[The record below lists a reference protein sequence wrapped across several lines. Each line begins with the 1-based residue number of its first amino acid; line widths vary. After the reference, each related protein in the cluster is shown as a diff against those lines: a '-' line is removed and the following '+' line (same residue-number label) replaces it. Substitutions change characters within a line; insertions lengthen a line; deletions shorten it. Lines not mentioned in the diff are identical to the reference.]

1 MRFIINITAPNAQ
14 LTFEPQFYGMQQAQ
28 QLFDLL
34 HQELAWRQDEIFVYG
49 RQVAIPRLQA
59 WYGDRQ
65 QDYTYSGLT
74 LQALPWTPTLVQ
86 IKQAVECYTGY
97 RFNTCL
103 ANLYRD
109 GNDSVSWHSDDE
121 AELGINPVIASVSL
135 GAKRDFQLKH
145 KQQKEKLTVPLSSG
159 SLLLMAGETQHYWQ
173 HCIAK
178 TKRVKSPRINL
189 TFRQI
194 LMP

>member
-1 MRFIINITAPNAQ
+1 MMEA
-14 LTFEPQFYGMQQAQ
+14 E
-28 QLFDLL
+28 QLFE
-34 HQELAWRQDEIFVYG
+34 HFSQSLAWRQDNIFVYG
-49 RQVAIPRLQA
+49 REVAIPRLQA
-59 WYGDRQ
+59 WYGDSHQ
-65 QDYTYSGLT
+65 AYTYSGLT
-74 LQALPWTPTLVQ
+74 LQALPWTQNLYE
-86 IKQAVECYTGY
+86 IKQAVERYSGCQ
-97 RFNTCL
+97 FNSCL

-121 AELGINPVIASVSL
+121 PELGINPVIASVSL

-145 KQQKEKLTVPLSSG
+145 KVQNEKLTVPLNSG

-194 LMP
+194 VTP

>member
-1 MRFIINITAPNAQ
+1 MI
-14 LTFEPQFYGMQQAQ
+14 FEPQFYGMQQAQ
-28 QLFDLL
+28 QLFEQLY
-34 HQELAWRQDEIFVYG
+34 QELAWRQDDIFVYG
-49 RQVAIPRLQA
+49 RQITIPRLQA
-59 WYGDRQ
+59 WYGDNQ
-65 QDYTYSGLT
+65 QAYTYSGLT
-74 LQALPWTPTLVQ
+74 LNALPWTSTLAQV
-86 IKQAVECYTGY
+86 KQAVEAYSGCS
-97 RFNTCL
+97 FNSCL

-145 KQQKEKLTVPLSSG
+145 KAQSEKLTVPLNSG
-159 SLLLMAGETQHYWQ
+159 SLLMMAGETQHYWQ

-178 TKRVKSPRINL
+178 SKRVKSPRINL

-194 LMP
+194 VVP